1 MNKRFLDR
9 TLAIGLLIIGF
20 ISLSNCASDSRQK
33 RIAKNPEIFGQLS
46 QDHQSLVQ
54 QGQISQGMNKKAVY
68 LAWGDPSRSSKGAAA
83 GAQFEKWYY
92 YIYSPSYSGGLYG
105 DYGPRGFYG
114 PAITRTSD
122 YKSELQAQVEFRKGH
137 VTDWEN
143 AR

>member
-1 MNKRFLDR
+1 MDKPLLARQIEHEVIISATQYWNKQTSKHTKAMNKRFLDR
-9 TLAIGLLIIGF
+9 TLAIGLLIIGV

-92 YIYSPSYSGGLYG
+92 
-105 DYGPRGFYG
+105 
-114 PAITRTSD
+114 
-122 YKSELQAQVEFRKGH
+122 
-137 VTDWEN
+137 
-143 AR
+143 